1 MRDSIHAESSSAIH
15 GQRNKH
21 SRPRSIVSGLGLF
34 LLVFCLIYCSIFIM
48 VPAVVSEVDARERSA
63 VSGPAVVVKDL
74 DVIILS
80 TYSEVMR
87 VGEFIGIT
95 ASTPGGIP
103 VVWESA
109 NPKVATVDSEG
120 VVHGLKKGKTR
131 IIARTEGASATCTVR
146 VKKVTKRRQ

>member
-1 MRDSIHAESSSAIH
+1 
-15 GQRNKH
+15 
-21 SRPRSIVSGLGLF
+21 
-34 LLVFCLIYCSIFIM
+34 M
-48 VPAVVSEVDARERSA
+48 VPAVVSEVDARERST

-74 DVIILS
+74 DVVILS

-87 VGEFIGIT
+87 VGEFIGII
-95 ASTPGGIP
+95 ASTPGGMP
-103 VVWESA
+103 VDWEST

-120 VVHGLKKGKTR
+120 VVHGLKKGKTK